1 MKSKYEKSGGFD
13 FSRRLPSGSTI
24 RELIE
29 RRDTLMKLIE
39 EGKADPI
46 SDSQRASAA
55 RIRMAYDKKRG
66 VKTQQWIVDLAKSA

>member
-1 MKSKYEKSGGFD
+1 
-13 FSRRLPSGSTI
+13 
-24 RELIE
+24 
-29 RRDTLMKLIE
+29 MKLIE